1 MKIDRLHVRGFGKLQ
16 GFTCDFSD
24 GLNVIYGHNESG
36 KSTLMAF
43 IKAMLYGVKGG
54 RAGKNGILP
63 DSKRYMPWNN
73 KQYGGYMNIKLDN
86 YDFYRIDRDFFA
98 NKLNLYDS
106 SFNDISDNF
115 IDIRDT
121 NSIGEKLVGL
131 NENLFERT
139 VFIKQM
145 GTRID
150 TLTSKDLVDRISN
163 IQQSGFEDI
172 SYIQAQNALKEALK
186 RQIGTDRS
194 YTRPLDIINQRLAE
208 LQEKKADLRNEE
220 KNLEELREKQQDI
233 SLNIKKLKLKYRL
246 LSRIIDYCK
255 LKEKLKVLNEKKE
268 EIHFLEE
275 SVRQAQ
281 ENITKLEE
289 DKKSAILHLNNN
301 QVIKG
306 KKLKGINVF
315 LIICAIATLS
325 VGLAAFVFNIF
336 SPLFALIP
344 VLLTIILFFLRIR
357 TIKREAEML
366 QKERTDELNRQLSQ
380 FDERIAQNKTQH
392 QKLTARIEGLKAKDR
407 ADTPESVGSEIS
419 GLYTEIMRDKQK
431 IEGNLTYYEKELL
444 EDLSKESHESLL
456 VKAYGIN
463 KNVLSDIQRWEA
475 EYNTVAQTVKN
486 TSIGSISDIDN
497 EISRLSRQK
506 KSLDSKGEAL
516 NIAISTLEAAAEQ
529 VRKKYVPVMNKVLN
543 NTFSGLTSQRY
554 SDVRTGDNLK
564 IMLDNPE
571 TETLVP
577 VSMLSDGT
585 IDQIYLALRVAISET
600 VLQNHE
606 CMPFIMDE
614 PFAQYDD
621 ERTFNA
627 LKYIGNISKKQQ
639 VIIFTCKKREVE
651 LINSEFPCK
660 ICSLT

>member
-1 MKIDRLHVRGFGKLQ
+1 MRINRLHVRGFGKLQ
-16 GFTCDFSD
+16 DFSCDFSD

-36 KSTLMAF
+36 KSTLMTF
-43 IKAMLYGVKGG
+43 IRAMLYGVKGG
-54 RAGKNGILP
+54 RAGKNGIFT

-73 KQYGGYMNIKLDN
+73 RQYGGFMNINLDN
-86 YDFYRIDRDFFA
+86 DEFYRIDRDFLA
-98 NKLNLYDS
+98 NKINLYDS

-115 IDIRDT
+115 IGTRDI

-150 TLTSKDLVDRISN
+150 TSTSKDLVDRISN

-172 SYIQAQNALKEALK
+172 SYIKAQSALKDALK
-186 RQIGTDRS
+186 RQVGTDRS

-208 LQEKKADLRNEE
+208 LQEKRVKLLNEQ
-220 KNLEELREKQQDI
+220 KRLEELRVKQRDI
-233 SLNIKKLKLKYRL
+233 SFKINNLKFKYRL
-246 LSRIIDYCK
+246 LSRITDYCK
-255 LKEKLKVLNEKKE
+255 LKEKLKILNEKKE

-289 DKKSAILHLNNN
+289 DKKSAILHPDNN
-301 QVIKG
+301 QLAGG
-306 KKLKGINVF
+306 KKLRVIDVF
-315 LIICAIATLS
+315 LIICIAATLA
-325 VGLAAFVFNIF
+325 VGLAALVFNIF

-344 VLLTIILFFLRIR
+344 FLSAFILFILR
-357 TIKREAEML
+357 KRSINSEAKAL
-366 QKERTDELNRQLSQ
+366 QEERTEELNRQLSQ

-392 QKLTARIEGLKAKDR
+392 QRLTARIEGLKGNNGEEAPKF
-407 ADTPESVGSEIS
+407 ESEIS
-419 GLYTEIMRDKQK
+419 SLYIEIINDLRK
-431 IEGNLTYYEKELL
+431 IEDSLTHHEKELL
-444 EDLSKESHESLL
+444 EDISKDSYENLL
-456 VKAYGIN
+456 EKVFGFN
-463 KNVLSDIQRWEA
+463 KNVLGELQRLET
-475 EYNTVAQTVKN
+475 EYNTIGQTVKN
-486 TSIGSISDIDN
+486 ISIDSISDIDN

-516 NIAISTLEAAAEQ
+516 NIAINTLEAAAEQ

-543 NTFSGLTSQRY
+543 NTFSDLTSHKY
-554 SDVRTGDNLK
+554 NDVRTGDNLK

-571 TETLVP
+571 TETLIP

-600 VLQNHE
+600 VLKNHE
-606 CMPFIMDE
+606 SMPFIMDE

-627 LKYIGNISKKQQ
+627 MKYIGDISKKQQ

-651 LINSEFPCK
+651 LISSEFPCK

>member
-16 GFTCDFSD
+16 DFSCDFSD
-24 GLNVIYGHNESG
+24 GLNVVYGHNESG
-36 KSTLMAF
+36 KSTLMSY

-54 RAGKNGILP
+54 RAGKNGMLP
-63 DSKRYMPWNN
+63 DSKRYMPWSSN
-73 KQYGGYMNIKLDN
+73 QYGGYMNVKLGD
-86 YDFYRIDRDFFA
+86 DSFYRIDRDFLM
-98 NKLNLYDS
+98 NKVNLYDS

-115 IDIRDT
+115 IDVRDV

-150 TLTSKDLVDRISN
+150 TSTSKDLVDRISN

-172 SYIQAQNALKEALK
+172 SYMKAQSALREALK
-186 RQIGTDRS
+186 CQVGTDRS
-194 YTRPLDIINQRLAE
+194 YTRPLDVINRSLTE
-208 LQEKKADLRNEE
+208 LQEKKVNLLNEE
-220 KNLEELREKQQDI
+220 KRLVELRGKQQEL
-233 SLNIKKLKLKYRL
+233 SLHINNLKLKNRL
-246 LSRIIDYCK
+246 FSRIIDYCK
-255 LKEKLKVLNEKKE
+255 LKERLKLINERKDE
-268 EIHFLEE
+268 LRFLED

-281 ENITKLEE
+281 DNITKLEE
-289 DKKSAILHLNNN
+289 DKEAAIHYQNSNP
-301 QVIKG
+301 ITGG
-306 KKLKGINVF
+306 KKLRVTEIF
-315 LIICAIATLS
+315 LLICTAATLA
-325 VGLAAFVFNIF
+325 VGVATLVYNIF
-336 SPLFALIP
+336 SPFFTLIP
-344 VLLTIILFFLRIR
+344 FLSAIILFVLRAR
-357 TIKREAEML
+357 TLSREATEV
-366 QKERTDELNRQLSQ
+366 QKTRSEELNRQLSE
-380 FDERIAQNKTQH
+380 FDQRIDQNKIQY
-392 QKLTARIEGLKAKDR
+392 QKLTDKIQGLKVNNGEVSLKAL
-407 ADTPESVGSEIS
+407 ESDIARC
-419 GLYTEIMRDKQK
+419 YTDIIEDKQRL
-431 IEGNLTYYEKELL
+431 EYNLTRQEKELI
-444 EDLSKESHESLL
+444 EAISKDSSDSLL
-456 VKAYGIN
+456 AKAYNIN
-463 KNVLSDIQRWEA
+463 KDGMFELQRWET
-475 EYNTVAQTVKN
+475 EFNTVTKTVN
-486 TSIGSISDIDN
+486 NACIGSISDIDN

-516 NIAISTLEAAAEQ
+516 NIAINTLEAAAEQ
-529 VRKKYVPVMNKVLN
+529 VRKKYVPVMNRVLN
-543 NTFSGLTSQRY
+543 DTFAGLTSQKY
-554 SDVRTGDNLK
+554 NDVRTGDNLK

-600 VLQNHE
+600 VLKNYE

-651 LINSEFPCK
+651 LMRSEFPCK

>member
-1 MKIDRLHVRGFGKLQ
+1 MRINRLHVRGFGKLQ
-16 GFTCDFSD
+16 DFSCDFSD

-73 KQYGGYMNIKLDN
+73 KQYGGYININLDN
-86 YDFYRIDRDFFA
+86 DEFYRIDRDFLA
-98 NKLNLYDS
+98 NKINLYDS

-115 IDIRDT
+115 IDTRHI

-139 VFIKQM
+139 VFIRQM

-150 TLTSKDLVDRISN
+150 TSTSKDLVDRISN

-172 SYIQAQNALKEALK
+172 SYIKAQSALRDALK
-186 RQIGTDRS
+186 RQVGTDRS

-208 LQEKKADLRNEE
+208 LQEKRVNLLNDQKR
-220 KNLEELREKQQDI
+220 LEELREKQRDI
-233 SLNIKKLKLKYRL
+233 SLKINNLKFKYRL

-275 SVRQAQ
+275 SVHQAQ

-289 DKKSAILHLNNN
+289 DKKSAILHLNSN
-301 QVIKG
+301 QVAGG
-306 KKLKGINVF
+306 KKLRVTDVF
-315 LIICAIATLS
+315 LIICITATLA
-325 VGLAAFVFNIF
+325 VGLAALVFNIF

-344 VLLTIILFFLRIR
+344 FLSAFILFILR
-357 TIKREAEML
+357 KRSIDSEAKTL
-366 QKERTDELNRQLSQ
+366 QKERTEELNRQLSQ

-392 QKLTARIEGLKAKDR
+392 QRLTARIEVLKGNNGDEAPKV
-407 ADTPESVGSEIS
+407 ESEIS
-419 GLYTEIMRDKQK
+419 SLYREIINDSRK
-431 IEGNLTYYEKELL
+431 IEDNLTHYEKELL
-444 EDLSKESHESLL
+444 EDISKDSYESLL
-456 VKAYGIN
+456 EKVSVFN
-463 KNVLSDIQRWEA
+463 KNVLAELQRLET
-475 EYNTVAQTVKN
+475 EYNTVGQTVKN
-486 TSIGSISDIDN
+486 ISIDSISDLDN

-516 NIAISTLEAAAEQ
+516 HIAINTLEAAADQ

-543 NTFSGLTSQRY
+543 NTFSGLTSHKY
-554 SDVRTGDNLK
+554 NDVRTGDNLK

-600 VLQNHE
+600 VLKNHE
-606 CMPFIMDE
+606 SMPFIMDE

-627 LKYIGNISKKQQ
+627 MKYIGNISKKQQ

-651 LINSEFPCK
+651 LISSEFPCK